1 MKVYIDGKFYDPRNA
16 KVSVFDHGLLY
27 GDGVF
32 EGIRAYH
39 GRVFKLTEHIDR
51 LFYSAKAILLELPL
65 AHAQFMRAV
74 VETCRMNKLRDG
86 YIRLVV
92 TRGIGTLG
100 LNPNRC
106 KRPSVIVI
114 ADKIQLYPQKMYE
127 RGMAIVTVPTTRN
140 LHNAVNPAI
149 KSLNYLNNILAK
161 IEANIA
167 GVEEAIMLNT
177 EGYVAECTGDNLFIL
192 KNGELFTPPLSA
204 GALYGI
210 TRGVVIDM
218 AREAGMAVSEPNLTR
233 YDLFN
238 ADECFLTGTGAELIP
253 VTKIDGRVIGTGKPG
268 PITRSLVQRYHA
280 LTQVSGEP
288 IFAKKSVVAATR

>member
-1 MKVYIDGKFYDPRNA
+1 MKIYIDGKYYDEKNA

-27 GDGVF
+27 GDGIF
-32 EGIRAYH
+32 EGIRAYN
-39 GRVFKLTEHIDR
+39 GRVFKLKEHIDR
-51 LFYSAKAILLELPL
+51 LFYSAKAILLEIPIS
-65 AHAQFMRAV
+65 HAEIMKAV
-74 VETCRMNKLRDG
+74 VDTCRKNKLRDG
-86 YIRLVV
+86 YIRLLV

-114 ADKIQLYPQKMYE
+114 ADKIQLYPKEMYDN
-127 RGMAIVTVPTTRN
+127 GMAIVTVPTTRN

-167 GVEEAIMLNT
+167 GVEEAIMLNAD
-177 EGYVAECTGDNLFIL
+177 GYVAECTGDNIFIL
-192 KNGELFTPPLSA
+192 KDGKMFTPPLSA

-210 TRGVVIDM
+210 TRGVVMDM
-218 AREAGMAVSEPNLTR
+218 AREAGIEVSEPNLTR
-233 YDLFN
+233 YDVFN

-253 VTKIDGRVIGTGKPG
+253 VTKVDGRVIGTGKPG
-268 PITRSLVQRYHA
+268 SITKSLVKSYHA

-288 IFAKKSVVAATR
+288 IF